1 MTSAPASEEAAPRA
15 RLPLPEFVALI
26 AMLFSMIALA
36 IDAMLPAL
44 PAIAADLAPD
54 APGRGQLIVLAF
66 VLGMGVGTFVVG
78 PLSDA
83 FGRRRII
90 LGGVI
95 LYALGALWAGLS
107 SEIEFVLAA
116 RLVQGLG
123 AAGPRI
129 VSLAMLRDLYS
140 GRQMA
145 RIASL
150 AMLVFTLVPAV
161 APAIGATIMA
171 FFHWRAIFLSFV
183 LFALVAGSW
192 FALRQPETLPAEMRK
207 PLSAVALWGSLR
219 EVLSHRTVQ
228 LAIAAQ
234 SLLFGALFGTLANIQ
249 PLFEHTY
256 GRGASFPAW
265 FALIALL
272 AGSASMV
279 NAALVVRLGMRRMVL
294 ATTAAQAVFSSLLV
308 LLWIGG
314 AMPAAAAFAVFILWV
329 TGVFFMAGLTLGNLN
344 ALALEPMGHVAG
356 MAASVTSSVAT
367 VASVMIAA
375 PWGLT
380 IDGSPVP
387 LALGVALLS
396 AGAFAIAR
404 RIGA

>member
-1 MTSAPASEEAAPRA
+1 MTEAHARAVAASPPR
-15 RLPLPEFVALI
+15 LSLPEFVALI

-44 PAIAADLAPD
+44 PAIAAELAPD
-54 APGRGQLIVLAF
+54 TPNRGQLIVLAF
-66 VLGMGVGTFVVG
+66 VFGMGVGTFVVG

-83 FGRRRII
+83 FGRRRVI
-90 LGGVI
+90 LAGVV
-95 LYALGALWAGLS
+95 LYALGALWAALAS
-107 SEIEFVLAA
+107 DLEAVLAA

-129 VSLAMLRDLYS
+129 VSMAMLRDLYS

-171 FFHWRAIFLSFV
+171 FAHWRAIFLAFV
-183 LFALVAGSW
+183 AFALVAGGW
-192 FALRQPETLPAEMRK
+192 FALRQPETLPPEARR
-207 PLSAVALWGSLR
+207 PLSAAVLWAALR

-228 LAIAAQ
+228 HAIAAQ

-249 PLFEHTY
+249 PLFEHAF
-256 GRGASFPAW
+256 GRAATFPAW

-294 ATTAAQAVFSSLLV
+294 VTTAAQAVFSTALV
-308 LLWIGG
+308 ALWLGG
-314 AMPAAAAFAVFILWV
+314 AMPDAAAFPVFIVWV

-344 ALALEPMGHVAG
+344 ALALEPMGHIAG

-375 PWGLT
+375 PWGMAL
-380 IDGSPVP
+380 DGTPVP
-387 LALGVALLS
+387 LAVGVALLS
-396 AGAFAIAR
+396 AGAFAIVG
-404 RIGA
+404 RIRS